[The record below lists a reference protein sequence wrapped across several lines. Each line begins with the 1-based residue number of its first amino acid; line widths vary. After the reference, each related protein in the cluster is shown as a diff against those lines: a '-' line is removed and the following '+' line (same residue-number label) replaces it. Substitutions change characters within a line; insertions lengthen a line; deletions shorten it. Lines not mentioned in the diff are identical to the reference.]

1 MPVLPLYP
9 AGTAFY
15 RGTHYKEELMDM
27 NFDDPKGI
35 FSTVA
40 SDSSGTGE
48 TVMAG
53 QSFRLNCSGLQCP
66 GPIMKVFETIKGL
79 NDGDVVEVIASDPG
93 FTRDIAAWCKQTGN
107 TLLATAKSG
116 NEYVATVQKGLAA
129 GLPMQPKT
137 AMATTGGDNKT
148 IIVFSGD
155 LDKVLASFIIANGA
169 LAMGK
174 KVTMFFTFWGLNA
187 LRKANKVKVN
197 KSIVESM
204 FGFMMPRGAGN
215 LKLSKMNMGGMGT
228 AMMR

>member
-1 MPVLPLYP
+1 
-9 AGTAFY
+9 
-15 RGTHYKEELMDM
+15 
-27 NFDDPKGI
+27 
-35 FSTVA
+35 
-40 SDSSGTGE
+40 
-48 TVMAG
+48 
-53 QSFRLNCSGLQCP
+53 
-66 GPIMKVFETIKGL
+66 MKVFETIKGL

-116 NEYVATVQKGLAA
+116 NEYVATVQKGMAT
-129 GLPMQPKT
+129 GLPMQPKN
-137 AMATTGGDNKT
+137 AVAATGGDNKT

-228 AMMR
+228 AMMRWVMKDKNVDSLETLIRKAQEAGVNIIACTMSMDIMGIKEEELIDNIDYAGVGTYLGEADESNVNLFI